1 MKINWRGD
9 ITSVQPRFRLL
20 RSFDERHHTYLGYAL
35 RIRGSINGNSAEVW
49 LGVGK
54 ASHEKHRFEVG
65 CFTFL
70 NFKRNSQTS
79 V

>member
-35 RIRGSINGNSAEVW
+35 RIRGNFEGSDAEGW
-49 LGVGK
+49 FGVGK
-54 ASHEKHRFEVG
+54 ASH
-65 CFTFL
+65 
-70 NFKRNSQTS
+70 
-79 V
+79 